1 MGRKLA
7 AAGVLAGLTLLAAC
21 GSGSGSGTG
30 GSGTGGEAAPAGQ
43 PTTVTFWG
51 WAKGTQQV
59 VDAFNKSHKDIQ
71 IKFEEIPSGNAGGY
85 AKFANAVKAGNAPDV
100 MSVEYPQLPD
110 FVNQGA
116 LEDISG
122 EVGDVKAKYPA
133 NVFSLVELGGKAW
146 ALPMDAAPQVFF
158 YRKDL
163 FEANKIE
170 VPKTWDDFRAAAEK
184 VKKADAKARI
194 ATFFPDDPSIL
205 AALAWQAGGK
215 WFGTEGDA
223 WKVAVNDEATKK
235 VAGYWQGLVKD
246 DLVKVQASFSQE
258 WNAAFE
264 DDSLWGYVGANWGAG
279 VMKGNHAGQSGK
291 WAIAP
296 VPHWGTPA
304 SGMLGGTTF
313 GVSKGS
319 KNTKAAVEVIKWLT
333 GSEEAWTARLSSGTS
348 SGFPAIADLVPV
360 AAKSFD
366 ASFYGGQDIYA
377 LFSESYKTIQPGW
390 TWGPSMVQVLTSFKD
405 ALGKV
410 STGGTTIP
418 DVLETVQ
425 QATVAE
431 IKGRGLNVAA

>member
-1 MGRKLA
+1 MERKRA
-7 AAGVLAGLTLLAAC
+7 AAGIAGMLAGMTLLAAC
-21 GSGSGSGTG
+21 GG
-30 GSGTGGEAAPAGQ
+30 GSGESAPASGEAGKPVQ
-43 PTTVTFWG
+43 VTFWG

-59 VDAFNKSHKDIQ
+59 VDAFNTSHKDIQ
-71 IKFEEIPSGNAGGY
+71 IRFEEIPSGNAGGY
-85 AKFANAVKAGNAPDV
+85 AKFSNAVKAGNAPDV
-100 MSVEYPQLPD
+100 MSIEYPQLPD

-116 LEDISG
+116 LQDLTAD
-122 EVGDVKAKYPA
+122 VADVKAKYPA
-133 NVFSLVELGGKAW
+133 SVFSLVELGGKTW
-146 ALPMDAAPQVFF
+146 SVPMDAAPQVFF

-163 FEANKIE
+163 FEKNKIE
-170 VPKTWDDFRAAAEK
+170 IPKTWDDFKAAAEK
-184 VKKADAKARI
+184 VKKADDKARI
-194 ATFFPDDPSIL
+194 ATFFPDDPSVL
-205 AALAWQAGGK
+205 AALSWQAGGK

-223 WKVAVNDEATKK
+223 WKVSIDDEATKK
-235 VAGYWQGLVKD
+235 VADYWQGMVKD
-246 DLVKVQASFSQE
+246 DLVKVQPSFSQE

-264 DDSLWGYVGANWGAG
+264 DDTLWGYVGANWGAG

-296 VPHWGTPA
+296 IPNWGTPA

-313 GVSKGS
+313 GVAKNS

-333 GSEEAWTARLSSGTS
+333 GSPEAWTARLSSGTS

-366 ASFYGGQDIYA
+366 ASYYGGQDIYA
-377 LFSESYKTIQPGW
+377 LFTEAYGTIQPGW
-390 TWGPSMVQVLTSFKD
+390 TWGPSMVQTLTSFKD

-425 QATVAE
+425 SATVDE
-431 IKGRGLNVAA
+431 IKGRGLNVAQQ

>member
-1 MGRKLA
+1 MGRTLAVA
-7 AAGVLAGLTLLAAC
+7 AALAGMSLLAAC
-21 GSGSGSGTG
+21 G
-30 GSGTGGEAAPAGQ
+30 GESAAPAAAPAGQ
-43 PTTVTFWG
+43 PATVTFWG

-100 MSVEYPQLPD
+100 MSIEYPQLPD

-116 LEDISG
+116 LQDITA
-122 EVGDVKAKYPA
+122 EIGDVKSKYPA

-146 ALPMDAAPQVFF
+146 SLPMDAAPQVFF

-163 FEANKIE
+163 FEANKID

-184 VKKADAKARI
+184 VKKADDKARI
-194 ATFFPDDPSIL
+194 ATFFPDDPSVL
-205 AALAWQAGGK
+205 TALSWQAGAK

-223 WKVAVNDEATKK
+223 WKVSINDEATKK
-235 VAGYWQGLVKD
+235 VADYWQGLVKD

-264 DDSLWGYVGANWGAG
+264 DNSLWGYVGANWGAG
-279 VMKGNHAGQSGK
+279 VMKGNHAGQAGK

-296 VPHWGTPA
+296 APNWGTPA

-313 GVSKGS
+313 GVSANS
-319 KNTKAAVEVIKWLT
+319 KNTKASVEVIKWLT
-333 GSEEAWTARLSSGTS
+333 GSEEAWTSRLSSGTS
-348 SGFPAIADLVPV
+348 SGFPAIPDLVPV
-360 AAKSFD
+360 AQKSFD

-377 LFSESYKTIQPGW
+377 LFTEAYGSIQPGW
-390 TWGPSMVQVLTSFKD
+390 TWGPSMVQVLTAFKD
-405 ALGKV
+405 SLGKV

-418 DVLETVQ
+418 EVLESVQ

>member
-7 AAGVLAGLTLLAAC
+7 VASAVTGLALLAAC
-21 GSGSGSGTG
+21 GSGGTTG
-30 GSGTGGEAAPAGQ
+30 AGGETGSAGR

-51 WAKGTQQV
+51 WAKGTQEV
-59 VDAFNKSHKDIQ
+59 VDAFNASHKEIQ

-100 MSVEYPQLPD
+100 VSVEYPQLPD

-116 LEDISG
+116 LQDISA
-122 EVGDVKAKYPA
+122 EIADVKEKYPA
-133 NVFSLVELGGKAW
+133 SVFNLVELGGKAW
-146 ALPMDAAPQVFF
+146 ALPLDAAPQVFF

-163 FEANKIE
+163 FEKNKIE

-184 VKKADAKARI
+184 VKKADGKSRI
-194 ATFFPDDPSIL
+194 ATFFPDDPSVL

-215 WFGTEGDA
+215 WFSAENDA
-223 WKVAVNDEATKK
+223 WKVAIDDPATKK
-235 VAGYWQGLVKD
+235 VAGYWQGLIKD

-258 WNAAFE
+258 WNAAFAN
-264 DDSLWGYVGANWGAG
+264 DTLWGYVGANWGAG
-279 VMKGNHAGQSGK
+279 VMKSNHAGQTGK
-291 WAIAP
+291 WAVAP
-296 VPHWGTPA
+296 IPNWGAPA

-313 GVSKGS
+313 AVSKNS
-319 KNTKAAVEVIKWLT
+319 QNSKAAIEAIKWLT
-333 GSEEAWTARLSSGTS
+333 GSTEAWTARLSSGTS

-377 LFSESYKTIQPGW
+377 LFAEAYQSIQPGW
-390 TWGPSMVQVLTSFKD
+390 TWGPSMVQTLTSFKD

-410 STGGTTIP
+410 STGETTIP
-418 DVLETVQ
+418 DLLESTQ

-431 IKGRGLNVAA
+431 IKGRGLSVTS